1 MVQQSLHILR
11 EVCLMLD
18 KLSEWSI
25 KALLVIGILVWIA
38 IIGGLLFELIT

>member
-1 MVQQSLHILR
+1 
-11 EVCLMLD
+11 MLD